1 MKNRILAMLLTL
13 AMVMGMV
20 VAPAAALDVVTE
32 APEVCPH
39 CEIPYDEC
47 NWQALI
53 VEEPDVTIPS
63 GHYYLDE
70 DLNTVE
76 CYKIGT
82 TGGQAAEFAV
92 DVCLDLRGN
101 TLEQTT
107 ENTRAF
113 YVYDYSTFTIMDTVG
128 GGQIIGTGK
137 TGSGGTIYA
146 CANSQVDL
154 YSGTLVNAQK
164 ERTKN
169 GGIAFVSADAT
180 FNMHGGILDGSA
192 VTVAID
198 EASSQL
204 PCGAV
209 MAINGEANIS
219 DGLILGGTAYWGGA
233 IQAGA
238 SSKLNIS
245 GGTILGGTATSHGG
259 NIYSQGTIHIS
270 GGKVLAGYS
279 GNRGGNIYSSGTNA
293 ALIISGGVIRD
304 GQSSSRGGNV
314 TIGGKATISGGYIQG
329 NAYTSGSTTITGDPI
344 IDNCGYEGLQVAKEN
359 ILTVTDLKP
368 AARIVLWGNGAVTD
382 TTKSPDV
389 ASYLE
394 NGNLVVASRYD
405 LQLVDGVLTGS
416 LDDTGYC
423 PHCKQEI
430 TWVPYTADTT
440 TSGHYYIPGG
450 IVPNEAARTI
460 PEGVDIVL
468 NFAHGSVKSPA
479 PYTVAGTLSIL
490 STAGSIGSLSNTSE
504 THTGNGRVMTV
515 TGTLNMYDAI
525 IRGGTTVPS
534 DARNENGG
542 YVDGY
547 GGALYISGGTLNM
560 YGGWIEGG
568 DAYNGGNVYINGTS
582 TKVNMYGGVITGGTA
597 TSGGGNVFILRG
609 TFNLHDGLVLDGS
622 APAAGNISVSTSGK
636 LNINGGIIAQGTATN
651 TGGNLRLAS
660 TSSQT
665 VMSDGLIYGGTAS
678 EGGNCYINNGIFTMT
693 GGCLLAGIATDGSS
707 GNLRAHAGAYYI
719 TGNGKG
725 KKEVNYN
732 NCYIGDKNTND
743 DIPAPAII
751 GGKATGNG
759 GNINA
764 TGYLY
769 LGRCSI
775 RGGEA
780 ENGSDLYLG
789 GDAYINVESGFNQK
803 LVMTVGSKRVT
814 ELNTNRKLAKSIC
827 TEMNGQ
833 LIVENYDNAP
843 LLKTD
848 DNALGLGGA
857 AVVDAATEEQTWFLN
872 AQGAVDALQDGQY
885 VRLYA
890 PENTL
895 ALTKDTLVDVNG
907 TNATVTGSGKLYG
920 FDSANDDY
928 DGYGT
933 VTVTGATVEPVY
945 QAHNGNRY
953 VAVTNG
959 TATSFHRLGI
969 GISTVSL
976 RPSIAGIYF
985 NGTWQCDSVLEAMI
999 DTFGVAVS
1007 VEDMPGADFE
1017 TDNDTLYTTFGAD
1030 QFVNGKPQTSVMI
1043 KNILVSGGENEG
1055 RGNKP
1060 IYAAPYAKLTNGE
1073 LIFGDDSTGKDA
1085 GVCYT
1090 MKQVMGSVN
1099 RIWPRLQENQKSG
1112 VKKLYE
1118 LDTETLDTWDLY
1130 NIVADVKGEPMHHA
1144 LKILTLGHSLALD
1157 AGHMLNLVAAAQG
1170 YTDLTIATLYY
1181 SGCPLYKHVNFLQ
1194 NDLPEYNLYLSSSQ
1208 TPDAPPTIKKGVT
1221 MKYAIESDDWDIIIM
1236 QGGVFE
1242 IAYSDKYTDG
1252 NIQIIQN
1259 YVNQHKT
1266 NPDAIFAWNS
1276 PWAPPTTN
1284 SLRDKYPNK
1293 PNSYYTSY
1301 EKFNH
1306 DRTTMYKAI
1315 TQCLADHIVTDPSFV
1330 YLIPSC
1336 TAIENALS
1344 SYLEET
1350 DLHRDYVHMSDLGR
1364 VITSYTWYCTLAGVE
1379 QLDEVKLNAIPVAF
1393 FKSTK
1398 GTEDRVLTDMEKA
1411 IILEA
1416 VNNALAN
1423 PLEMTQSQYTV
1434 AP

>member
-1 MKNRILAMLLTL
+1 MLLTL

-39 CEIPYDEC
+39 CNIPYEKC

-70 DLNTVE
+70 DLNTVKR
-76 CYKIGT
+76 YKIGT
-82 TGGQAAEFAV
+82 SDDQSADLAV

-107 ENTRAF
+107 ANTRAF

-137 TGSGGTIYA
+137 TGSGGTIHA
-146 CANSQVDL
+146 CANSRVDL

-209 MAINGEANIS
+209 MAINGEANIF

-233 IQAGA
+233 IHAGA

-293 ALIISGGVIRD
+293 ALTISGGEIRD

-344 IDNCGYEGLQVAKEN
+344 IDNCGYEGLQVAAEN
-359 ILTVTDLKP
+359 ILTVTKLNP
-368 AARIVLWGNGAVTD
+368 SARIILWGNGAVTD
-382 TTKSPDV
+382 TTKSPEV

-394 NGNLVVASRYD
+394 KGNLVAASRYD

-430 TWVPYTADTT
+430 TWVPYPAATT
-440 TSGHYYIPGG
+440 TPGHYSIPGA

-490 STAGSIGSLSNTSE
+490 STAGSIGSLSNTSK

-534 DARNENGG
+534 DARNEKGG

-597 TSGGGNVFILRG
+597 TAGGGNVYMYRG
-609 TFNLHDGLVLDGS
+609 TVNLHDGLILNGS
-622 APAAGNISVSTSGK
+622 AKAAGNIYNNTSGY
-636 LNINGGIIAQGTATN
+636 LYINGGIIALGKATDTDSKATAS
-651 TGGNLRLAS
+651 GGNLRHAA
-660 TSSQT
+660 TSCVT
-665 VMSDGLIYGGTAS
+665 EMSDGLIYGGTAK
-678 EGGNCYINNGIFTMT
+678 EGGNCFVNNGKFTMT
-693 GGCLLAGIATDGSS
+693 GGTLLSGVATTSHS
-707 GNLRAHAGAYYI
+707 GNINAHAGYYYI
-719 TGNGKG
+719 NKG
-725 KKEVNYN
+725 ETPTSNWIK
-732 NCYIGDKNTND
+732 IGDTD
-743 DIPAPAII
+743 PTDSIPAPAII
-751 GGKATGNG
+751 GGKAATTG

-764 TGYLY
+764 TGNVF
-769 LGRCSI
+769 LGKCDI
-775 RGGEA
+775 
-780 ENGSDLYLG
+780 LG
-789 GDAYINVESGFNQK
+789 GKAKTGNDLNLGEKAYFTVEPGFTQK
-803 LVMTVGSKRVT
+803 LTMTITAKRVT
-814 ELNTNRKLAKSIC
+814 ELNNNRKLANSVC
-827 TEMNGQ
+827 TQMNGQ
-833 LIVENYDNAP
+833 LFVENYDNVM
-843 LLKTD
+843 LVQTED
-848 DNALGLGGA
+848 DALGLPGA
-857 AVVDAATEEQTWFLN
+857 SLVNAGTQEQTWFLN

-895 ALTKDTLVDVNG
+895 ALTKDTIVDVNG

-953 VAVTNG
+953 VTVTDG

-1043 KNILVSGGENEG
+1043 RNILVSGGENED
-1055 RGNKP
+1055 RGTKP

-1118 LDTETLDTWDLY
+1118 LDTETMDTWDLY

-1208 TPDAPPTIKKGVT
+1208 TPDEPPTIEKGVT
-1221 MKYAIESDDWDIIIM
+1221 MKYAIEYDDWDIIIM

-1284 SLRDKYPNK
+1284 SLRDKYPK
-1293 PNSYYTSY
+1293 EPNSYYTSY
-1301 EKFNH
+1301 ENFNH

-1350 DLHRDYVHMSDLGR
+1350 DLHRDYVHMTDLGR

-1379 QLDEVKLNAIPVAF
+1379 QLDEVKLDAIPVAF